1 MKCKSSLQCFWI
13 KYFVHVRSLKKW
25 WLFFSRLC
33 QYDLVYTHKHTIK
46 HCCASIFWPIF
57 MQIKTVSAED
67 QWLSLTDI
75 RHSGGL
81 TGEYEMNTDSGLVAK
96 LSLYPILLTFKA
108 PLEQSSLLQQYLLET
123 MRWDLSSSHY
133 CTLTL
138 PLMPFIVGLF
148 CLISSQKKGTEVNPS
163 IHSRLDNTD
172 HILLCQYFS
181 SWHDILM
188 NDDT

>member
-1 MKCKSSLQCFWI
+1 
-13 KYFVHVRSLKKW
+13 
-25 WLFFSRLC
+25 
-33 QYDLVYTHKHTIK
+33 
-46 HCCASIFWPIF
+46 

-123 MRWDLSSSHY
+123 MR
-133 CTLTL
+133 
-138 PLMPFIVGLF
+138 
-148 CLISSQKKGTEVNPS
+148 
-163 IHSRLDNTD
+163 
-172 HILLCQYFS
+172 
-181 SWHDILM
+181 
-188 NDDT
+188 